1 MYRLCCMV
9 SHDVVA
15 ISIWNPATSKPP
27 FVKGPSCL
35 MLDTDTF
42 DVSPIHLIY
51 QNHTWHYKYH
61 ALPCI
66 DLTDQT
72 LLPIVLVV
80 FEAAVL
86 ISQFRIVCSLF
97 FPLLLHC
104 WNRYRRWRCC
114 WGCMRNSHSSS
125 STTSVGITMRC
136 WDCCWGW
143 WCRCCRHRGF

>member
-51 QNHTWHYKYH
+51 QNPIQHYKYH
-61 ALPCI
+61 AVPCI
-66 DLTDQT
+66 VSTSRT
-72 LLPIVLVV
+72 LFPIKRRASCLVRNIR
-80 FEAAVL
+80 FEVVHNRWVSHDDWTYHNSSKHLFFLSDVSDNFWL
-86 ISQFRIVCSLF
+86 ISAISL
-97 FPLLLHC
+97 
-104 WNRYRRWRCC
+104 YRN
-114 WGCMRNSHSSS
+114 NSS
-125 STTSVGITMRC
+125 II
-136 WDCCWGW
+136 
-143 WCRCCRHRGF
+143 